1 MDTILVIF
9 FFIMGRENHGQFID
23 KFFLLVLEIYQ
34 EVVVVLKDQTVK
46 EHYESK
52 NFHMNILII

>member
-1 MDTILVIF
+1 
-9 FFIMGRENHGQFID
+9 MGRKNHGQFID

-34 EVVVVLKDQTVK
+34 EVVVVLEDQTVK